1 MGTSFEDKQKRLT
14 ERLAGFDR
22 LAVALSGGVDSA
34 LLLAEAQAVLGNR
47 VIAVTARSPIHPE
60 REVADAVSIADFL
73 GVEHL
78 IVDSNESE
86 HTDFLANPPERCY
99 ICKKV
104 IFGQLISVVGQ
115 QGFSN
120 LAHGAN
126 ADDRG
131 DYRPGLQAAEELGVA
146 APLMDA
152 GLTKDDIR
160 QMARQRHL
168 SVWDKPSMACIA
180 TRFPYGSP
188 IHPDAVEQIKQAEAV
203 LIDAGIEGGRVRYH
217 GDVARIE
224 APLEHL
230 KALVTDPLR
239 MRVVERLRA
248 IGFLYVSADL
258 EGHISGSMNRPLAT
272 QADSGGAVDTT
283 HANRNTDD

>member
-1 MGTSFEDKQKRLT
+1 MCTSFEDKQKRLI
-14 ERLAGFDR
+14 ECLAAFDR

-60 REVADAVSIADFL
+60 REVADAVAIAEFL

-78 IVDSNESE
+78 IVDSRESE
-86 HTDFLANPPERCY
+86 HADFLANPPERCY

-104 IFGQLISVVGQ
+104 IFGQLISVVGK

-131 DYRPGLQAAEELGVA
+131 DYRPGMQAAEELGVA

-152 GLTKDDIR
+152 GLTKEDIR
-160 QMARQRHL
+160 QMARQRRL
-168 SVWDKPSMACIA
+168 FVWDKPSMACMA

-188 IHPDAVEQIKQAEAV
+188 ILPDVVEQIKQAEAV
-203 LIDAGIEGGRVRYH
+203 LVDAGIEGGRVRYH
-217 GDVARIE
+217 GDVARVE
-224 APLEHL
+224 VPLKHL
-230 KALVTDPLR
+230 TALVSDPLR

-248 IGFLYVSADL
+248 IGFLHVSADL
-258 EGHISGSMNRPLAT
+258 EGHISGSMNRPLAKRT
-272 QADSGGAVDTT
+272 DSGGAIDTA

>member
-1 MGTSFEDKQKRLT
+1 MGTSFEDKKKRLT
-14 ERLAGFDR
+14 KRLAGFDR

-34 LLLAEAQAVLGNR
+34 LLLAEAQAALGER

-60 REVADAVSIADFL
+60 REVADAVKIADFL

-78 IVDSNESE
+78 IVDSSESE
-86 HTDFLANPPERCY
+86 HPDFLANPPERCY

-104 IFGQLISVVGQ
+104 IFGQLISVVGKR
-115 QGFSN
+115 GISN

-126 ADDRG
+126 ADDLD
-131 DYRPGLQAAEELGVA
+131 DYRPGLQAAEEMGVA

-152 GLTKDDIR
+152 GLTKADIR

-168 SVWDKPSMACIA
+168 LVWDKPAMACMA

-188 IHPDAVEQIKQAEAV
+188 IRLDVVAQIKQAETV
-203 LIDAGIEGGRVRYH
+203 LVDAGIQGGRVRYH

-224 APLEHL
+224 VPLKQL
-230 KALVTDPLR
+230 AALVLDPLR
-239 MRVVERLRA
+239 TRVVERLRA
-248 IGFLYVSADL
+248 IGFLHVSADL
-258 EGHISGSMNRPLAT
+258 EGYVAGSLNRPLAKQT
-272 QADSGGAVDTT
+272 DSGVTVDTAG
-283 HANRNTDD
+283 ANGKTND